1 MTLRIIAPVLQIALG
16 PVILISGIGLLL
28 LSMTNRFS
36 RVIDRSRQLSAM
48 LKTATGA
55 ERESVL
61 AQVDILTT
69 RAVLVRRAIVYATVS
84 LLSAAVLVLT
94 LFVEVVLR
102 WEGVIVVVVLFACC
116 VVALIGSLV
125 AFLRDINLSLAALK
139 LELAA
144 RHASPSSDG
153 APGSAQPRK

>member
-1 MTLRIIAPVLQIALG
+1 MVTLRLIAPVLQIALG

-48 LKTATGA
+48 LRTATGA
-55 ERESVL
+55 ERDSVL
-61 AQVDILTT
+61 SQIDILTT
-69 RAVLVRRAIVYATVS
+69 RAVLVRRAIVYATLS

-116 VVALIGSLV
+116 VVFLIASLV
-125 AFLRDINLSLAALK
+125 AFLKDINHSLGALR

-144 RHASPSSDG
+144 RHGP
-153 APGSAQPRK
+153 PETRQ